1 MSGEHKRQS
10 RGALSPINESF
21 TLSNIPQYSLYSLLI
36 IACLT
41 QAQVPLAT
49 KSTIHNA
56 LESRSRRTCKH
67 CSLDKLLKVLPD
79 NARTKSN
86 VIKTKNLRVDVHQNS
101 KNPNLAVAKIQ
112 ANAQADDNSVK
123 NFINSGNKGDGG
135 HKGTHK
141 NIIEIPFDRTSFDVN
156 DFVGKIEKAR

>member
-1 MSGEHKRQS
+1 MPWNVVLE
-10 RGALSPINESF
+10 E
-21 TLSNIPQYSLYSLLI
+21 
-36 IACLT
+36 
-41 QAQVPLAT
+41 LA
-49 KSTIHNA
+49 NA
-56 LESRSRRTCKH
+56 VRNNV
-67 CSLDKLLKVLPD
+67 DKLLETLPD
-79 NARTKSN
+79 NVQAKSN

-112 ANAQADDNSVK
+112 ANAQAEDKAVK

-141 NIIEIPFDRTSFDVN
+141 NIIEIPFDRTSFDVE